1 MSFSRNERNTLQL
14 TGVGHLGCHFAMLAF
29 PTAAISLAREEGLP
43 IETVLGWSFWGFFLF
58 GIGALPVG
66 ILTDRSSA
74 KWVVRTGVLGI
85 GPAMM
90 LVSLAEPGTMLV
102 LALAL
107 IGVFASLYHPS
118 GLSLIT
124 RTMRR
129 RGTALGINGI
139 LGNIGIAGAPALTQL
154 VANTWGWRTAYLS
167 MGLLLLFLGLA
178 VSFQKIE
185 EPKSGEDSRDEHHHE
200 PSERLKLFLILM
212 VAMTMAG
219 LTYRAITVAQPAY
232 FAEQVHFIGY
242 GTATSLV
249 FFIGTFGQYVGGRLA
264 DRYDLRILYLLF
276 HGFSFPFLLGM
287 AILSGFSLLGISAV
301 FLFFILGMQP
311 IENSLVARFTPDRWR
326 STGYGLKFT
335 VTFAIGSLSVWGVKG
350 IIAYAS
356 ISAVYL
362 AVSVTVFL
370 TVLAAS
376 AILFASQGRSVMNTM
391 DAR

>member
-1 MSFSRNERNTLQL
+1 
-14 TGVGHLGCHFAMLAF
+14 MLAF

-90 LVSLAEPGTMLV
+90 LVSLAEPGTMLI

-124 RTMRR
+124 RTMSR

-139 LGNIGIAGAPALTQL
+139 FGNIGIAGAPALTQL

-185 EPKSGEDSRDEHHHE
+185 EPKSGEVSRDEHHHE

-287 AILSGFSLLGISAV
+287 AILSGVPLLGISAG

-335 VTFAIGSLSVWGVKG
+335 VTFAIGSLSVWGVKS

-391 DAR
+391 DTR

>member
-1 MSFSRNERNTLQL
+1 
-14 TGVGHLGCHFAMLAF
+14 
-29 PTAAISLAREEGLP
+29 
-43 IETVLGWSFWGFFLF
+43 
-58 GIGALPVG
+58 
-66 ILTDRSSA
+66 
-74 KWVVRTGVLGI
+74 
-85 GPAMM
+85 MM
-90 LVSLAEPGTMLV
+90 LVSLAEPGTMLI

-124 RTMRR
+124 RTMSR

-139 LGNIGIAGAPALTQL
+139 FGNIGIAGAPALTQL

-185 EPKSGEDSRDEHHHE
+185 EPKSGEVSRDEHHHE

-232 FAEQVHFIGY
+232 FDEQVQPVIALRYQTRCPGLLYWDFRSIRRR
-242 GTATSLV
+242 AT
-249 FFIGTFGQYVGGRLA
+249 R
-264 DRYDLRILYLLF
+264 RPLRSAYPLPALSRF
-276 HGFSFPFLLGM
+276 QFSFLAWYGDTLG
-287 AILSGFSLLGISAV
+287 GSLLGISAGL
-301 FLFFILGMQP
+301 LFFILGMQP

-335 VTFAIGSLSVWGVKG
+335 VTFENRLAFCLGCKEHYSLQLQSLPFTSPYPSPYSLLSLQPPPFSSPPKV
-350 IIAYAS
+350 APS
-356 ISAVYL
+356 
-362 AVSVTVFL
+362 
-370 TVLAAS
+370 
-376 AILFASQGRSVMNTM
+376 
-391 DAR
+391 